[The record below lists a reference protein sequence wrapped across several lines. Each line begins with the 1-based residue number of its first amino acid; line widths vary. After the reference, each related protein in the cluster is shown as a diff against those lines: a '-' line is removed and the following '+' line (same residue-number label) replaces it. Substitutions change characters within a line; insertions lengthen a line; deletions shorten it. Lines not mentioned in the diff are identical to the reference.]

1 MFAAVRCAL
10 GSRAGVRSQL
20 HASSPLSIE
29 IPCSFACRAV
39 ESSIESSQSTRRV
52 DLQKFFSRLMS
63 PVISVLKFRVVL
75 HVAQSG
81 RQSSRRNRVVESVSG
96 NFPVDWW
103 VLSSQYWIPLYCCMS
118 RSRVVNRVTAIESS
132 GRSPEISESTDES

>member
-39 ESSIESSQSTRRV
+39 ESSIES
-52 DLQKFFSRLMS
+52 
-63 PVISVLKFRVVL
+63 P
-75 HVAQSG
+75 
-81 RQSSRRNRVVESVSG
+81 QSSRRVGLRVLTRLKFESVTIQIIPMP
-96 NFPVDWW
+96 PVAREAEGGD
-103 VLSSQYWIPLYCCMS
+103 
-118 RSRVVNRVTAIESS
+118 
-132 GRSPEISESTDES
+132 DEAARDGAFWRPQNP

>member
-39 ESSIESSQSTRRV
+39 ESSIESSQSSRRV
-52 DLQKFFSRLMS
+52 GLQKFFNRLMSPAISVLKFRVVLHAAQSSRQSSRLNRVVESVSSNFFNRLMS

-75 HVAQSG
+75 HAAQSG
-81 RQSSRRNRVVESVSG
+81 RQSSRLNRVVESVAR
-96 NFPVDWW
+96 NFSID
-103 VLSSQYWIPLYCCMS
+103 
-118 RSRVVNRVTAIESS
+118 
-132 GRSPEISESTDES
+132 